1 MAALISVI
9 SGGGGAGR
17 LGFSFAEAFNMQL
30 GIGGRASGGNV
41 IAGQP
46 YIVGERGPE
55 MFMPGQSGTIIPNNN
70 LGSVSIPDVK
80 ISGEDLIIVFDRAKR
95 HRNAL
100 G

>member
-1 MAALISVI
+1 MKIKGI
-9 SGGGGAGR
+9 DIHNT
-17 LGFSFAEAFNMQL
+17 FAEAFNMQL